1 MESLEASSVC
11 LDTSVL
17 VDNLRGRRETVDYMR
32 KLEAAGTGLSTT
44 TINSFELF
52 YGAYRSVRR
61 EKNLAATKALLRR
74 LVVVELSEVASEE
87 AGKLLAM
94 LESKGEGIDF
104 RDILIAAI
112 SKTQEMALV
121 TRNAEHFSRIP
132 GLEVLEAP

>member
-1 MESLEASSVC
+1 VESLEASTVC

-17 VDNLRGRRETVDYMR
+17 VDNLRGRRETVDYIR

-74 LVVVELSEVASEE
+74 LVVVELSEAASEE

-112 SKTQEMALV
+112 SKTQEMVFV
-121 TRNAEHFSRIP
+121 TRNTEHFSSIP
-132 GLEVLEAP
+132 GLEILEAP

>member
-1 MESLEASSVC
+1 VESLETSAVC

-17 VDNLRGRRETVDYMR
+17 VDNLRGRGETVDYIG

-61 EKNLAATKALLRR
+61 ERNLAATKALLRR
-74 LVVVELSEVASEE
+74 LVVVELSEAASEE

-121 TRNAEHFSRIP
+121 TRNTEHFSKIP

>member
-1 MESLEASSVC
+1 
-11 LDTSVL
+11 
-17 VDNLRGRRETVDYMR
+17 MR

>member
-1 MESLEASSVC
+1 VESLEASTVC

-17 VDNLRGRRETVDYMR
+17 VDNLRGRRETVDYIG

-52 YGAYRSVRR
+52 YGAYRSARR

-74 LVVVELSEVASEE
+74 LVVVELSEAASEE

-112 SKTQEMALV
+112 SKAHEMALV
-121 TRNAEHFSRIP
+121 TRNTEHFSKIP
-132 GLEVLEAP
+132 GLELLQAP

>member
-1 MESLEASSVC
+1 VESLEASSVC

-17 VDNLRGRRETVDYMR
+17 VDNLRGRRETVDYIR
-32 KLEAAGTGLSTT
+32 KLEATGTDLSTT

-52 YGAYRSVRR
+52 YGAYRSARR
-61 EKNLAATKALLRR
+61 EKNLAATRALLRR

-94 LESKGEGIDF
+94 LESKGEGVDF

-112 SKTQEMALV
+112 SKTQEMALL
-121 TRNAEHFSRIP
+121 TRNTEHFSRIP
-132 GLEVLEAP
+132 GLEILGAP

>member
-1 MESLEASSVC
+1 VESLEASSVC

-17 VDNLRGRRETVDYMR
+17 VDNLRGRKETVDYIR

-61 EKNLAATKALLRR
+61 EKNLVATKALLRR
-74 LVVVELSEVASEE
+74 LVVVELSEMASEE
-87 AGKLLAM
+87 AGRLLAM
-94 LESKGEGIDF
+94 LESKGERIDF

-112 SKTQEMALV
+112 SKTQEMAFV
-121 TRNAEHFSRIP
+121 TRNTEHFTRIP

>member
-1 MESLEASSVC
+1 VESLEATTVC

-121 TRNAEHFSRIP
+121 TRDTEHFSRIS

>member
-1 MESLEASSVC
+1 VESLEATTVC

-17 VDNLRGRRETVDYMR
+17 VDNLRGRRETVDYLR

-74 LVVVELSEVASEE
+74 LVVAELSEMASEE

-104 RDILIAAI
+104 RDILIATI
-112 SKTQEMALV
+112 CKTQEMALV
-121 TRNAEHFSRIP
+121 TRNIEHFSRIP

>member
-1 MESLEASSVC
+1 VEPLEANAVC

-17 VDNLRGRRETVDYMR
+17 VDNLRGRRETVDYIR
-32 KLEAAGTGLSTT
+32 KLEATGADLSTT

-52 YGAYRSVRR
+52 YGAYRSARR
-61 EKNLAATKALLRR
+61 EKNLAAAKALLRR

-87 AGKLLAM
+87 AGNLLAM

-121 TRNAEHFSRIP
+121 TKNTEHFSRIP
-132 GLEVLEAP
+132 GLEILAAP